1 MLLLSASLFTSLFAN
16 ITCLTLKIK
25 KEEPIMTNETLNLI
39 SSRRSHRAYDTTP
52 LTDEQLNALLKA
64 AVESPSAVNR
74 QPWHF
79 TVVRNQ
85 ELLDEWNGA
94 VWEQMMKRNPEQ
106 RSPRF
111 QDKDFHVFYHAP
123 TVIVL
128 SGMPDQHY
136 TPIDCGIAVENI
148 ALAAESMGL
157 GSVIL
162 GMPRDAFMT
171 DKADALR
178 KALKFPEGWD
188 FVIAIAVGVP
198 ADTKEAHPV
207 KEDRISFVD

>member
-1 MLLLSASLFTSLFAN
+1 MS
-16 ITCLTLKIK
+16 
-25 KEEPIMTNETLNLI
+25 NETLNLI
-39 SSRRSHRAYDTTP
+39 ASRRSHRAYEKTP
-52 LTDEQLNALLKA
+52 LTQEQLDALLKA

-85 ELLDEWNGA
+85 ELLSEMNKA
-94 VWEQMMKRNPEQ
+94 VWEQMMKRNPEK

-111 QDKDFHVFYHAP
+111 ADQDFHVFYHAP
-123 TVIVL
+123 AVIFI
-128 SGMPDQHY
+128 SGMPDNPF
-136 TPIDCGIAVENI
+136 TPIDGGIAVENI

-162 GMPRDAFMT
+162 GMPRDAFAGE
-171 DKADALR
+171 KADDFR
-178 KALKFPEGWD
+178 KALHFPEGWD

-207 KEDRISFVD
+207 KENRISFVD

>member
-1 MLLLSASLFTSLFAN
+1 M
-16 ITCLTLKIK
+16 I
-25 KEEPIMTNETLNLI
+25 NETLSLI
-39 SSRRSHRAYDTTP
+39 SSRRSHRSYEKTP
-52 LTDEQLNALLKA
+52 LTEEQLNALLQA

-85 ELLDEWNGA
+85 QLLDDMNQA
-94 VWEQMMKRNPEQ
+94 VWEQMMKRDPAR

-111 QDKDFHVFYHAP
+111 ADPAFHVFYHAP
-123 TVIVL
+123 TVIVI
-128 SGMPDQHY
+128 SGMPDNPY
-136 TPIDCGIAVENI
+136 TPIDAGIAVENI

-162 GMPRDAFMT
+162 GMPRDAFAG
-171 DKADALR
+171 DRAEGFKQALQ
-178 KALKFPEGWD
+178 FPEGWE

-207 KEDRISFVD
+207 KDDRISFVD

>member
-1 MLLLSASLFTSLFAN
+1 M
-16 ITCLTLKIK
+16 
-25 KEEPIMTNETLNLI
+25 MTNETLRLI
-39 SSRRSHRAYDTTP
+39 ADRRSHRAYEQTP
-52 LTDEQLNALLKA
+52 LTQEQLDALLRA

-85 ELLDEWNGA
+85 ALLDEMNRA
-94 VWEQMMKRNPEQ
+94 VWEEMMKRAPEK

-111 QDKDFHVFYHAP
+111 EDGRFHVFYHAP
-123 TVIVL
+123 AVIFI
-128 SGMPDQHY
+128 SGMPDNHY
-136 TPIDCGIAVENI
+136 TPIDGGIAVENI

-162 GMPRDAFMT
+162 GMPGDAFRHE
-171 DKADALR
+171 KADHFR
-178 KALKFPEGWD
+178 KALQFPEGWD

-198 ADTKEAHPV
+198 ADTKPAHPV
-207 KEDRISFVD
+207 AEGKISFVD